1 MVNGGFYTV
10 NVIFTLP
17 VAPSIIFIRKE
28 NRLYK
33 AKSTPASHSLR
44 GYGTKLITVKWSI
57 VWHILHMRI
66 P

>member
-1 MVNGGFYTV
+1 MGGRSSLERGDYLRGGGLNGGFYTV

-44 GYGTKLITVKWSI
+44 GLWY
-57 VWHILHMRI
+57 
-66 P
+66 